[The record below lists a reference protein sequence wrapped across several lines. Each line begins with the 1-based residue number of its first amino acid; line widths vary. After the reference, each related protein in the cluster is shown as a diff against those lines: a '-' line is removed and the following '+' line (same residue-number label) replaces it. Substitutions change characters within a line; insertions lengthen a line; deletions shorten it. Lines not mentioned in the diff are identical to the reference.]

1 MNLIYKLIKVSF
13 ITVKN
18 FMMIFLNFLKQLLIN
33 IFNKTKENKSNNVP
47 LMTKNLRKAIMD
59 RSRLQNKHPKRPSR

>member
-59 RSRLQNKHPKRPSR
+59 RSRLQNKYLKRPSR